1 MKPLY
6 IIGLLILSVFIFERT
21 IIDYR
26 IIKQQIQIDTLK
38 YINVTTYQNEV
49 SQTDSRPNETSSS
62 FILYN
67 GAKWHENKK
76 YGYCAVSRDLLFHY
90 FNFYDTISIQVDSM
104 YYKFIIV
111 DTMAS
116 DKVNSVDLFSDYTFS
131 FKSQI
136 IYVK

>member
-1 MKPLY
+1 MKA
-6 IIGLLILSVFIFERT
+6 IVFLFLVVLTLFIAERT
-21 IIDYR
+21 NIITIY
-26 IIKQQIQIDTLK
+26 KGHTQTIDTLR
-38 YINVTTYQNEV
+38 YINLTTYQNKP
-49 SQTDSRPNETSSS
+49 SQTDNTPNLTASS
-62 FILYN
+62 FILYED
-67 GAKWHENKK
+67 AKWYEDKEI
-76 YGYCAVSRDLLFHY
+76 GYCAVSRDLLFHY

-136 IYVK
+136 IYTK